1 MSEDLDDGSEC
12 LSDSNEN
19 LVGDDGDTDAD
30 PDNNIRDD
38 RNSIGN
44 QQVFVI
50 QFRYMMYVK
59 SELSRF

>member
-12 LSDSNEN
+12 LSDANEN

-30 PDNNIRDD
+30 PDNK
-38 RNSIGN
+38 N